1 MNAMPLPS
9 APDFVTARFNMIESQ
24 IRPNKVRH
32 EQLLE
37 VMGNLPREMF
47 VPPALA
53 GIAYIDVDV
62 QVAPGR
68 YLLEPM
74 VLARL
79 LEEADVKTS
88 DRVLDVAPA
97 TGYST
102 AVLAALA
109 KNVVA
114 LESDAILGK
123 QTAENIDRLQ
133 IKNATVSN
141 WAPFAEGWKAACAL

>member
-1 MNAMPLPS
+1 MNAMPRPS
-9 APDFVTARFNMIESQ
+9 APDFETARYNMIESQ

-32 EQLLE
+32 ERLLE
-37 VMGNLPREMF
+37 TMGNLPREIF
-47 VPPALA
+47 VPSPLT
-53 GIAYIDVDV
+53 GIAYLDEEL

-79 LEEADVKTS
+79 IEEADVKST
-88 DRVLDVAPA
+88 DCVLDIAPT

-109 KNVVA
+109 KNVTA
-114 LESDAILGK
+114 L
-123 QTAENIDRLQ
+123 
-133 IKNATVSN
+133 
-141 WAPFAEGWKAACAL
+141 